1 MDIEQL
7 SKSQIVLL
15 TLLVSF
21 VTSMATGIVA
31 VSLMEQASPTVA
43 QTVNR
48 VIERTVEKVVPS
60 ESQPASAAT
69 VVTKEK
75 TVVVKETDLV
85 AQAVAKASPSL
96 VRVYADP
103 TPGAS
108 FLGLGVIV
116 NASGLV
122 AFDAGALNHADAV
135 VVFPDGS
142 RAQVSVA
149 NRNEIAGV
157 VFLMPASSTLMGAPL
172 PKLAPAEL
180 AVGTPTL
187 GETTV
192 VLAGQASTRIA
203 SSLVTSVSPKSAT
216 VPLDLIETDASAGS
230 IVAGSPLIDLNGAV
244 VGFSTYVA
252 RNVNATAFVP
262 AIALVPPV
270 QDKPAP

>member
-21 VTSMATGIVA
+21 VTSMATGIVS
-31 VSLMEQASPTVA
+31 VSLMEDAPPAVA

-60 ESQPASAAT
+60 ENQPASAAA

-96 VRVYADP
+96 VRVYAD
-103 TPGAS
+103 AS
-108 FLGLGVIV
+108 AEAAFLGMGVIV
-116 NASGLV
+116 NASGLI
-122 AFDAGALNHADAV
+122 AFDAGVLNHAEAV
-135 VVFPDGS
+135 VVFSDGS
-142 RAQVSVA
+142 RAHASVA

-157 VFLMPASSTLMGAPL
+157 VFLAPASSTLTGAPL
-172 PKLAPAEL
+172 PKLVPAEL

-187 GETTV
+187 GETAV
-192 VLAGQASTRIA
+192 VLAGQVSTRIA
-203 SSLVTSVSPKSAT
+203 SSLVTSLSPKSAS
-216 VPLDLIETDASAGS
+216 VPLDLIETDAPTGS
-230 IVAGSPLIDLNGAV
+230 IIAGSPLIDLNGAV

-252 RNVNATAFVP
+252 RNVNAISFVP
-262 AIALVPPV
+262 AIALVPPA
-270 QDKPAP
+270 QDTPAQ

>member
-21 VTSMATGIVA
+21 VTSMATGIVS
-31 VSLMEQASPTVA
+31 VSLMEQAPPAVA

-60 ESQPASAAT
+60 ETQPAAAT
-69 VVTKEK
+69 VVTQEK
-75 TVVVKETDLV
+75 TVIVKETDLV

-96 VRVYADP
+96 VRVYADA

-116 NASGLV
+116 NASGLM
-122 AFDAGALNHADAV
+122 AFDAGVLNRGEAV
-135 VVFPDGS
+135 AVFPDGS
-142 RAQVSVA
+142 RAQVSVV

-157 VFLMPASSTLMGAPL
+157 VFLMPASTTLTGAPL
-172 PKLAPAEL
+172 PKLKPAEL

-192 VLAGQASTRIA
+192 VLSGQASTRIA
-203 SSLVTSVSPKSAT
+203 SSLVSAISPKSDT
-216 VPLDLIETDASAGS
+216 VPLVLIEADAPAGS
-230 IVAGSPLIDLNGAV
+230 IIAGSPLIDLNGAV
-244 VGFSTYVA
+244 VGFSTYIA
-252 RNVNATAFVP
+252 RNVNAISFVP

-270 QDKPAP
+270 QDKLAQ